1 MVALFRRNLSGP
13 RKRNVLRCPKGFH
26 GGSFPQK
33 LFWAPV
39 AGPPDTGVCVLS
51 EKGGCPK
58 GFHGDPFAQK
68 LIWVAKTLCIA
79 MSQKWLF
86 STGTFLGP
94 RCPAI
99 SHWRL
104 RAFRKGGGGCPEGN
118 VSGRSRF
125 RLAPAPGGI
134 SPMRP
139 RPLGAQI
146 PHCFIGF
153 SSCARP
159 GRCIRHSD

>member
-1 MVALFRRNLSGP
+1 MVALFYRNLSGP
-13 RKRNVLRCPKGFH
+13 PLPGHQTLAFACFPNRRDAPKGSMVTLFHSNVSGPRKRCVLRCPKGFH

-33 LFWAPV
+33 PFWALV
-39 AGPPDTGVCVLS
+39 AGPSDTGVCVLS

-94 RCPAI
+94 RC
-99 SHWRL
+99 
-104 RAFRKGGGGCPEGN
+104 RA
-118 VSGRSRF
+118 V
-125 RLAPAPGGI
+125 
-134 SPMRP
+134 
-139 RPLGAQI
+139 
-146 PHCFIGF
+146 
-153 SSCARP
+153 
-159 GRCIRHSD
+159 

>member
-1 MVALFRRNLSGP
+1 MYCNVPKVALFHRNLSGPPLPGHLTLAFACFPKRGDVPKGSMVTLFHRNLSGP
-13 RKRNVLRCPKGFH
+13 RKRCVLQRPKGFH
-26 GGSFPQK
+26 GGSFPQEP
-33 LFWAPV
+33 FWAPV
-39 AGPPDTGVCVLS
+39 ARPSHTGVCVLS
-51 EKGGCPK
+51 E
-58 GFHGDPFAQK
+58 
-68 LIWVAKTLCIA
+68 
-79 MSQKWLF
+79 
-86 STGTFLGP
+86 
-94 RCPAI
+94 
-99 SHWRL
+99 
-104 RAFRKGGGGCPEGN
+104 KGGGGCPEGN